1 MHIRE
6 AAQTL
11 AEFARTAPGR
21 LPERVE
27 LAIKATE
34 EPPPT
39 VSLRSLEAAVNGAIL
54 PGETAAEAIDRL
66 ASVAACL
73 DKGAIVRAIDRLA
86 SVAACLDNKGAI
98 VRAAE
103 NEDTLSTIRD
113 LLMVD
118 DHAAGDV
125 IVERL
130 LALLPKSLWTY
141 GQRGWYRDIIGSGK
155 RVLQVYRNDDR
166 EGTPWK
172 RSSYLHGEHPDSYG
186 SAWEAMKASN
196 DDNPR

>member
-6 AAQTL
+6 ATQTL

-21 LPERVE
+21 LPERVK

-34 EPPPT
+34 APPPT
-39 VSLRSLEAAVNGAIL
+39 VSMRSLEAAINGAIL

-73 DKGAIVRAIDRLA
+73 DKGAIVR
-86 SVAACLDNKGAI
+86 S
-98 VRAAE
+98 AE

-113 LLMVD
+113 LLMLD

-141 GQRGWYRDIIGSGK
+141 DQRGWYREIIGSGK